1 MPRAPRG
8 SGSTRRPRAASG
20 TLRATGGPLP
30 IEPAASSAKT
40 LAAPPVSS
48 ASEEAAVPEETV
60 VGEPLTVAAP
70 RPEGRDSPSAR
81 FRIFIVDPGWDSPA
95 HRVLQAN
102 FGLIR
107 QLQKDDPIYVLGR
120 DKSIA
125 FLRDHPERFG
135 REPIIA
141 VHDMVELRKDGTPDP
156 DFHGFRLHLG
166 LMHTHKQ
173 ALMALQNFVRFLA
186 THRQSVDLEAEIR
199 RNLRREGLAGA
210 IEIVLQHEARE
221 IGA

>member
-1 MPRAPRG
+1 MPQE
-8 SGSTRRPRAASG
+8 
-20 TLRATGGPLP
+20 
-30 IEPAASSAKT
+30 I
-40 LAAPPVSS
+40 
-48 ASEEAAVPEETV
+48 V
-60 VGEPLTVAAP
+60 VAEPLAVAAAG
-70 RPEGRDSPSAR
+70 PEGGVSPASPR

-107 QLQKDDPIYVLGR
+107 ELQKDDPIYVLGR

-141 VHDMVELRKDGTPDP
+141 VHDMAAMRKDGTPDRG
-156 DFHGFRLHLG
+156 FHGFRLHLG
-166 LMHTHKQ
+166 FMHTHKQ

-199 RNLRREGLAGA
+199 KNLRREGLSGA
-210 IEIVLQHEARE
+210 IKIVLHHEPRE